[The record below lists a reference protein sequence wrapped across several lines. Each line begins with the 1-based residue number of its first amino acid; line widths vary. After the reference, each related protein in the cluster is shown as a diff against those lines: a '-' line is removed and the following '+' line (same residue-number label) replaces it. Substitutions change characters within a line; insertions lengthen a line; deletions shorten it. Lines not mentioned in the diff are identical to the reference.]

1 MTWVIIIVVLIVAFG
16 PVLWLVP
23 SKRDKRLS
31 AMRSRARSEGLVVE
45 VRRIPKPDPLP
56 EDRVNAGGKVRKP
69 VLECASY
76 GLALPRSLKV
86 LPAWRVVR
94 KAAEGTNDPFAEW
107 QYDQRPKGEG
117 RAHLDAVLARA
128 SEALEAL
135 PDDVVALEVSPRMVL
150 AYWLEK
156 PGSNEQSVPLLATAL
171 KDFAAALGRLEMEIE
186 AARRGDDS

>member
-1 MTWVIIIVVLIVAFG
+1 MTWVIICLVLIVAFG

-56 EDRVNAGGKVRKP
+56 EDRVNAGGKVRNP

-86 LPAWRVVR
+86 LPAWRVLR
-94 KAAEGTNDPFAEW
+94 KSADDRPDPFPNW

-117 RAHLDAVLARA
+117 RSHLDAVLRLA
-128 SEALEAL
+128 SEAINRL

-150 AYWLEK
+150 AYWLER
-156 PGSNEQSVPLLATAL
+156 PGSNEESVPALASAL
-171 KDFAAALGRLEMEIE
+171 KDFAAALGQLEAEIE
-186 AARRGDDS
+186 AARAGDDS